1 MAVTMPTAQAMRMAM
16 LQLNAHAKP
25 SWREKLETLS
35 QIFNMLEN
43 VASYFVPVQCHHQPN
58 PALHRKTI
66 PVGGTLAW
74 PQYENKNA
82 PKMFVFFFCFWSV
95 CVLWLTKGGVGL
107 RQRYAGN
114 AFALFG
120 ILFQHFNAPTT
131 VAPHSQTNT
140 LRSWTVEPSGRS
152 SPQMELS
159 CTEAK
164 SLLCN
169 LKRVLSVL
177 A

>member
-1 MAVTMPTAQAMRMAM
+1 MPPPT
-16 LQLNAHAKP
+16 
-25 SWREKLETLS
+25 
-35 QIFNMLEN
+35 
-43 VASYFVPVQCHHQPN
+43 QP
-58 PALHRKTI
+58 R
-66 PVGGTLAW
+66 V
-74 PQYENKNA
+74 A
-82 PKMFVFFFCFWSV
+82 PKNHTSWGHVSLATVWKQKRTQNVRFFFWSV
-95 CVLWLTKGGVGL
+95 YVLWLTKGGVGL

-177 A
+177 AWTGMLCGIREHISISNHSIFDNPLNF

>member
-1 MAVTMPTAQAMRMAM
+1 M
-16 LQLNAHAKP
+16 
-25 SWREKLETLS
+25 
-35 QIFNMLEN
+35 
-43 VASYFVPVQCHHQPN
+43 
-58 PALHRKTI
+58 KTK
-66 PVGGTLAW
+66 TH
-74 PQYENKNA
+74 
-82 PKMFVFFFCFWSV
+82 PKCSFFFFCFWSV

-177 A
+177 ACTGMLCGIREHISISNHSIFDNPLNFKRTPNASWVKNVYTKLFKYTYRHL